1 MVATE
6 MGGFRKLS
14 IFAEI
19 LRIMGSLPRW
29 EQKLQ
34 SYHKALNRLAEVVNE
49 MDKRQLNDFEADG
62 LIQRFEFTFEL
73 AWKLIKSYAEYQGT
87 DKEIMGSRDAIRWAF
102 ENHLISDSATWMEMI
117 KRRNDTSHTYDE
129 DTAAEVVVRVKDSY
143 YQAFVDLYNE
153 MKKLSAATQND
164 LFSQP

>member
-1 MVATE
+1 ME
-6 MGGFRKLS
+6 NN
-14 IFAEI
+14 I
-19 LRIMGSLPRW
+19 PRW

-34 SYHKALNRLAEVVNE
+34 SYHKALNRVAEVVNV

-73 AWKLIKSYAEYQGT
+73 AWKLMKSYAEFQGI

-102 ENHLISDSATWMEMI
+102 ENKIINDSGIWMEMV

-129 DTAAEVVVRVKDSY
+129 ETAAEVVIRIKDSY
-143 YQAFVDLYNE
+143 YQAFMALYDRMENLAS
-153 MKKLSAATQND
+153 KDQQD
-164 LFSQP
+164 LFSQT

>member
-1 MVATE
+1 MANI
-6 MGGFRKLS
+6 R
-14 IFAEI
+14 
-19 LRIMGSLPRW
+19 PRW

-73 AWKLIKSYAEYQGT
+73 AWKLIKSYAEYQGI
-87 DKEIMGSRDAIRWAF
+87 DKDIMGSRDAIRWAC
-102 ENHLISDSATWMEMI
+102 ENGLLSDSDTWMEMI

-129 DTAAEVVVRVKDSY
+129 DSAAEVVIRVKASFF
-143 YQAFVDLYNE
+143 QAFLSLYE
-153 MKKLSAATQND
+153 AMKKLVSEND
-164 LFSQP
+164 LFS